1 MFFSWDWVTS
11 NLNLDSNR
19 EVWLKVEV
27 IADHVC
33 GKSQHPSNRTEKDR
47 EVLLSVR
54 PRSHDQLFLKNV
66 LTLEQ
71 VTVPSTVLA
80 ALQSPHVQ
88 F

>member
-1 MFFSWDWVTS
+1 MC
-11 NLNLDSNR
+11 L
-19 EVWLKVEV
+19 
-27 IADHVC
+27 VC